1 MTDTQRVLEEFDE
14 LFNNS
19 LIESVIETDMTDEE
33 TWFVMRK
40 GIKKFLAAK
49 IQEAVAEER
58 ELKTV
63 YQCSCCGFRSDGILR
78 IHDCEWTNQ
87 LKIGYLTKKD

>member
-1 MTDTQRVLEEFDE
+1 MTDTKREIISKLLIKHFMQTNQALISDLVVLVDQA
-14 LFNNS
+14 
-19 LIESVIETDMTDEE
+19 
-33 TWFVMRK
+33 R
-40 GIKKFLAAK
+40 
-49 IQEAVAEER
+49 AEER
-58 ELKTV
+58 ERKTV

>member
-1 MTDTQRVLEEFDE
+1 MTDTQKILEDFDTE
-14 LFNNS
+14 MGTGVFS
-19 LIESVIETDMTDEE
+19 PASVTS
-33 TWFVMRK
+33 K
-40 GIKKFLAAK
+40 LYYKKFLITK
-49 IQEAVAEER
+49 IAQARAEER
-58 ELKTV
+58 ERKTV